1 MAHTH
6 AWQVNILTTGSIC
19 EIQICPA
26 GTIVWLALINETHV
40 RFFTV
45 REVSFFMKHHP
56 VQRKPICIG
65 FFITEE
71 HFMNNAFYMS
81 REELLQ
87 TAGTDPERGLSE
99 SQVQASRQKYGA
111 NTFVR
116 TSTESMLKR
125 IWDASTEPMLL
136 MLLFAAIITLA
147 VNITRYF
154 TGGEYNFL
162 ECAGIFAAIFLSVA
176 ITIVT
181 EGKSA
186 RAFEALNKINEDTL
200 IKVLR
205 GGEPQLIP
213 QKDIVIGDILLIETG
228 DKIVADGRLISGN
241 DLSADESALTGE
253 SLPVKKDATFTCQEN
268 TPVAERACMLYS
280 GCFVSGG
287 SGTMLVTGVGN
298 DTEFGQIAQELSSIE
313 KNTTPLQE
321 KLDRLGKGITI
332 LGSSAA
338 AIVFL
343 IQIIQFVMNHT
354 ISLDTVSEA
363 FITSIVLIVAAVP
376 EGLPTIVAV
385 SLALNIIKMSREN
398 ALVKKMIA
406 CETIGCVN
414 IICSDKTG
422 TLTENKMTVQK
433 IYAGGRLLDPE
444 DLAFPAKTPAE
455 ASLQPEETRTAR
467 EADAPVAVAAAS
479 DSPDPRI
486 ASAPADAPSAIDRE
500 TARALLRNYCIN
512 SNADITWEDGSWTFI
527 GNPTECALLAAAHK
541 AGSDYQ
547 QLRKEAD
554 IVRIFPFSSQ
564 NKDMSTI
571 VNEDGRLMLYT
582 KGNPEKI
589 LSLCSNV
596 PAEETAHIQKLME
609 NFQDKAGRLLAFAHK
624 ELACFNGEK
633 QQELEQDLHY
643 DGFVAISDPLS
654 PDVYDSIRDCRRA
667 GIEVKMLTGDNIRTA
682 RAIAEELH
690 MLQDGHLAVEA
701 AEIESMSDEEL
712 KKALPK
718 ISVIARSTP
727 LIKMR
732 VVKLLK
738 EEKNVVAVT
747 GDGIND
753 APAIKNAD
761 VGIAMGIAG
770 TEVTKEASDMVLLND
785 SFSTIIKAVQ
795 WGRGIYENFKRFI
808 QFQLTVNVSSVVVV
822 IASILAGFP
831 APFTA
836 LELLWINIIMDGPPA
851 LTLGLEPIRED
862 LLKHP
867 PTKRNANIISR
878 KMLIRIFANGIFI
891 SIVFMLQH
899 FTNFLGATQKEEAT
913 VLFTLFVLFQLFNAF
928 NCRELDDTPMFK
940 NLLNNKLMLGVFLIV
955 LVLQLLIT
963 QVGTAVFETAPL
975 SAAMW
980 GKMLLTA
987 GSVVVINEIWKG
999 LAYVFSSLQDQNR
1012 N

>member
-56 VQRKPICIG
+56 VQGKPICIG

-116 TSTESMLKR
+116 TGTESMLKR

-186 RAFEALNKINEDTL
+186 KAFEALNKINEDTL

-313 KNTTPLQE
+313 KTTTPLQE

-343 IQIIQFVMNHT
+343 IQIIQFAMNHT

-455 ASLQPEETRTAR
+455 ASLQPEEARTAR
-467 EADAPVAVAAAS
+467 EAD
-479 DSPDPRI
+479 
-486 ASAPADAPSAIDRE
+486 APADAPSAIDRE

-596 PAEETAHIQKLME
+596 SAEETAHIQKLME

-690 MLQDGHLAVEA
+690 MLKDGHLAVEA
-701 AEIESMSDEEL
+701 SEIESMSDEEL

-770 TEVTKEASDMVLLND
+770 TEVTKEASDMVLLDD

-899 FTNFLGATQKEEAT
+899 FTNFLGATQTEEAT

-955 LVLQLLIT
+955 LVLQILIT
-963 QVGTAVFETAPL
+963 QVGTAVFETTPL

-987 GSVVVINEIWKG
+987 GSVIVINEIWKG
-999 LAYVFSSLQDQNR
+999 LAYVLSSLLTVD
-1012 N
+1012 

>member
-56 VQRKPICIG
+56 VQGKPICTG

-87 TAGTDPERGLSE
+87 AAGTDPERGLSE

-116 TSTESMLKR
+116 TGTESMLKR

-186 RAFEALNKINEDTL
+186 KAFEALNKINEDTL

-253 SLPVKKDATFTCQEN
+253 SLPVKKNATFTCQEN

-313 KNTTPLQE
+313 KTTTPLQE

-343 IQIIQFVMNHT
+343 IQIIQFAMNHT

-455 ASLQPEETRTAR
+455 ASLQPEEARTAR
-467 EADAPVAVAAAS
+467 EADAPAAVAAAS
-479 DSPDPRI
+479 DSPDLRI

-596 PAEETAHIQKLME
+596 SAEETAHIQKLME

-701 AEIESMSDEEL
+701 SEIESMSDEEL

-732 VVKLLK
+732 VVKVLK

-770 TEVTKEASDMVLLND
+770 TEVTKEASDMVLLDD

-899 FTNFLGATQKEEAT
+899 FTNFLGATQTEEAT

-955 LVLQLLIT
+955 LVLQILIT
-963 QVGTAVFETAPL
+963 QVGTAVFETTPL

-987 GSVVVINEIWKG
+987 FSVVVINEICKG
-999 LAYVFSSLQDQNR
+999 VKHIVKK
-1012 N
+1012 